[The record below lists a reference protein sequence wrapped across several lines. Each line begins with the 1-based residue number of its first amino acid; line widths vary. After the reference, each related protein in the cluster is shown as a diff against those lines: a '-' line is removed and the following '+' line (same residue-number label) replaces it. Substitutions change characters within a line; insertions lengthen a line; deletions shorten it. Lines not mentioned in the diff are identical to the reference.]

1 MGKPAAR
8 IGDMTAHGGTI
19 VLGCPTVLIGGMP
32 AARMMDMH
40 VCPMVTPAPVP
51 VPHVGGPIILG
62 SMGVLIGGM
71 PAARMGDMAT
81 CVGPPDVIALGCMTV
96 MIGEMMP
103 GAAGAPGP
111 PMVGLTSAAA
121 AQIAAATALSDN
133 KEASTKNEHWVE
145 FQFVDKA
152 GLPVSG
158 IHYRFTDPD
167 GKETQGVLK
176 SNGRICR
183 DALKTGQCKVQLL
196 SVRNAK
202 WSKANA
208 EVGDKVKMTADIE
221 GFDNGKPAVIQ
232 IYKRD
237 IKGPDTVF
245 ATIETQVKNNKVEA
259 EWEYV
264 LPKSS
269 SQDPQAKAKESSYS
283 APSYYFEALI
293 DNCKAHSGLLEY
305 KDWIELQFKD
315 QKGNTIGNKPYRLY
329 LSNGEVRKGTL
340 DGGGRAKVKKIPP
353 GPVRIFIDPRK

>member
-19 VLGCPTVLIGGMP
+19 VVGCPTVLIGGMP

-62 SMGVLIGGM
+62 SVGVLIGGM

-121 AQIAAATALSDN
+121 AQMGAATALSDN
-133 KEASTKNEHWVE
+133 TESFTKVEHWVE
-145 FQFVDKA
+145 FEFVDKA

-158 IHYRFTDPD
+158 VHYKFTDPD
-167 GKETQGVLK
+167 GKEDHGVLRP
-176 SNGRICR
+176 NGRVCR
-183 DALKTGQCKVQLL
+183 DALNQGQCSVQLFDV
-196 SVRNAK
+196 SNAK
-202 WSKANA
+202 WSKDKA
-208 EVGDKVKMTADIE
+208 EVGEKVKLTADVE
-221 GFDNGKPAVIQ
+221 GFDNGKPAAIQ

-237 IKGPDTVF
+237 IKGPDVLF
-245 ATIETQVKNNKVEA
+245 KTIETKIQNSKIES

-264 LPKSS
+264 VPEIS
-269 SQDPQAKAKESSYS
+269 KEDLRAETKEQPYS
-283 APSYYFEALI
+283 APSYYFEVVI
-293 DNCKAHSGLLEY
+293 DNCKAHSGLLEH
-305 KDWIELQFKD
+305 KDWIEIELKD
-315 QKGNTIGNKPYRLY
+315 DKGNVIANKKYKLY

-340 DGGGRAKVKKIPP
+340 DGSGCAKEKSIPP
-353 GPVRIFIDPRK
+353 GHVRIFIDPRK